1 MTTSL
6 LDRLPVA
13 IGGATLAAPSVSG
26 VLTRITGLLLTARG
40 VRVPLGAYCEVVA
53 EHGEGITCEV
63 VGFDGEEVQLMP
75 LATVQGLLPGAAVR
89 AVTATARVGVG
100 SALLGRVVD
109 GLGAPLDDGP
119 AI

>member
-6 LDRLPVA
+6 LERLPVA

-75 LATVQGLLPGAAVR
+75 LATVQGL
-89 AVTATARVGVG
+89 
-100 SALLGRVVD
+100 AL
-109 GLGAPLDDGP
+109 
-119 AI
+119 